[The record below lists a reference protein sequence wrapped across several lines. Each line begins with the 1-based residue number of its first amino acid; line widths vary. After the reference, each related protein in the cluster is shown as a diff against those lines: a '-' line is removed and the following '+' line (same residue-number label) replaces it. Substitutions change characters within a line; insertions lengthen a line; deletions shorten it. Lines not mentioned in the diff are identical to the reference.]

1 MSHPIQKLAAIDLG
15 SNSFHLIV
23 ATLEDN
29 NLKII
34 DSVKEMVRLGDGL
47 DDNNLLSQEKI
58 AQATDCLKI
67 FGQRIK
73 EFSPSNVQCV
83 GTNTLRKANNSFTFI
98 LQAQQA
104 LGFPINIIG
113 GREEAR
119 LVYQGVSRSIV
130 QTVDK
135 RLVIDIGGG
144 STEFIIG
151 EPKNPLL
158 TESLSMGCVNF
169 TKQYFAKGKITKK
182 LIKKAVLTAR
192 QKLEWI
198 SDEYIGMG
206 WQEVIGSSGTI
217 KAVADILD
225 KRFDANGLIDHK
237 NLKKLIDVF
246 IDIKYIENI
255 EIDGL
260 SNNRAPIIIGGICIL
275 LAAFEELD
283 IDCMMTSKGALR
295 EGLLYDIQN
304 IADGRDI
311 RFTGVKHMLE
321 RYKVDTQQVR
331 RINIIASGFVDHLD
345 IKQDSEGLNLI
356 KWSIELHEI
365 GLMISHVNTA
375 LHSAYIIEQ
384 SDMHGFSRGLQ
395 NTIGLLVRLHR
406 GKIKRKLIEEWPH
419 KTKRLLLILFIV
431 RLSIMLARGRH
442 KINLKEMVV
451 RKGDRTIEIIFPK
464 NYLANHPLTVA
475 DLEQEKGECKKIG
488 FKLCF
493 KDANQL
499 TEDVFD

>member
-1 MSHPIQKLAAIDLG
+1 MKRSIQKLAAIDLG

-23 ATLEDN
+23 ATLDGN

-47 DDNNLLSQEKI
+47 DSNNTLSQEKI
-58 AQATDCLKI
+58 SQATECLKI

-73 EFSPSNVQCV
+73 GFSPRNVQCV
-83 GTNTLRKANNSFTFI
+83 GTNTLRKATNSFNFI
-98 LQAQQA
+98 LQAQYA

-119 LVYQGVSRSIV
+119 LVYQGVARSIV
-130 QTVDK
+130 QTVEK

-151 EPKNPLL
+151 EANNPLL
-158 TESLSMGCVNF
+158 TESLSMGSVNF
-169 TKQYFAKGKITKK
+169 TKQYFSKGKITKK
-182 LIKKAVLTAR
+182 LIKKAVLAAR

-198 SDEYIGMG
+198 SDEYIEMG

-217 KAVADILD
+217 KTVANILD
-225 KRFDANGLIDHK
+225 QRFEANGVIEYK
-237 NLKKLIDVF
+237 NLKRLLDIF
-246 IDIKYIENI
+246 IEVKYINSLEI
-255 EIDGL
+255 EGL
-260 SNNRAPIIIGGICIL
+260 SNSRAPIIIGGICVL
-275 LAAFEELD
+275 LAVFEELD
-283 IDCMMTSKGALR
+283 IESMITSSGAIR

-304 IADGRDI
+304 IADGLDI
-311 RFTGVKHMLE
+311 RFTGVKQMLE

-331 RINIIASGFVDHLD
+331 RINIIASVFVDQLGM
-345 IKQDSEGLNLI
+345 KQDAEDLNLI

-384 SDMHGFSRGLQ
+384 SDMPGFSRGLQ
-395 NTIGLLVRLHR
+395 NSIGLLVRLHR

-419 KTKRLLLILFIV
+419 KTNRLLLILFII

-442 KINLKEMVV
+442 KVNLKDMIVN
-451 RKGDRTIEIIFPK
+451 KNDNHIEIVFPE
-464 NYLANHPLTVA
+464 NYLKNHPLTVA
-475 DLEQEKGECKKIG
+475 DLEQEKHECKKIG
-488 FKLCF
+488 YQLSFI
-493 KDANQL
+493 DADHLNEE
-499 TEDVFD
+499 T